1 MENVWANWEKGRK
14 RTRGAEP
21 TWKNRNKIY
30 KILMKCV
37 LTFSFLSTGG
47 FFSSFSF
54 ISLISFSTWAASAA
68 GTFSFFSFC
77 SEGQEWSKS
86 SLCLQYCRYRT
97 QFYYRKKP
105 LNVSCL
111 HPILFSWHHMM
122 VSYILPFSPFPSLI
136 KVVLMKGVNG
146 ISSLDYLPLF
156 LITPSFRVSFVYAE
170 SHESNGLSSLCTLFH
185 CERDEILGNGWD
197 FHHSGIKGDMSE
209 LDGPLFH
216 YGVKIGISG
225 WAMINKWVHG

>member
-1 MENVWANWEKGRK
+1 MPK
-14 RTRGAEP
+14 GAELRS
-21 TWKNRNKIY
+21 WKKTRKIWI
-30 KILMKCV
+30 KRV

-68 GTFSFFSFC
+68 GIFSFFSFC
-77 SEGQEWSKS
+77 SDGHEWSKS
-86 SLCLQYCRYRT
+86 SLCLQYSRYRT
-97 QFYYRKKP
+97 QVYSWKEP

-111 HPILFSWHHMM
+111 HSILSSWHHMM

-136 KVVLMKGVNG
+136 KVVLMKEVNG
-146 ISSLDYLPLF
+146 LSSLSYIR
-156 LITPSFRVSFVYAE
+156 LIFSHYSFFSGLSFVYAE
-170 SHESNGLSSLCTLFH
+170 SHESNGLSSFCTLFY
-185 CERDEILGNGWD
+185 CEREEIVGKGVRLSSFGHKWD
-197 FHHSGIKGDMSE
+197 RNE

-216 YGVKIGISG
+216 YGVKIGTPG